1 MRTTVTL
8 DSDVAAAV
16 AELRRRHAWGL
27 SQAVNDLAR
36 AGLRAKPG
44 STRFHQRSESLGIRL
59 DVANVAEALEV
70 LDRAGSD

>member
-16 AELRRRHAWGL
+16 AELRRQHARGL

-44 STRFHQRSESLGIRL
+44 ATRFHQRSESLGIRL
-59 DVANVAEALEV
+59 DVTNVAEALEV
-70 LDRAGSD
+70 LDRAGGD

>member
-16 AELRRRHAWGL
+16 AEMRRLHGL
-27 SQAVNDLAR
+27 GVSEAVNDLAR
-36 AGLRAKPG
+36 AGLRAKPR
-44 STRFHQRSESLGIRL
+44 SIRFHQRSESLGIRI

-70 LDRAGSD
+70 LDRTGGD